1 MMHAMFMAN
10 VNAMTAAMANVMV
23 GAIADV
29 RWLCAS
35 YVVAR
40 LGASIVNRIVRK
52 ECMCCIVFSMYNL
65 SWPCNRSMCLWILL
79 QAISLCAFKSSQRT
93 IYTRDA
99 PTNVEEV
106 VI

>member
-1 MMHAMFMAN
+1 MDMAI
-10 VNAMTAAMANVMV
+10 VNAMTAAMV

-35 YVVAR
+35 YVFAR

-52 ECMCCIVFSMYNL
+52 ECMCCIVFSIYNL

-93 IYTRDA
+93 NYTRDVPA
-99 PTNVEEV
+99 IVEEV